1 MFSGTNLGARSN
13 RAVVGSQAS
22 LVTVKPAVTQTLA
35 IQCRS
40 GSRRS
45 TPGGLKRW
53 AAVTALEDSSLHLV
67 SSEEYD
73 DGTVLFCFGDEPTN
87 ETELE
92 KTSDAKLE
100 ELTVE
105 MPVASTAQHSEE
117 GQAHTSAK
125 EQDVMAAEEHKADE
139 PGSSS
144 DKLQQTVAS
153 QTQQTTASQSEQ
165 QQNEP
170 SISSADTS
178 DEEASGSDSGS
189 ERLAEMTPQQL
200 EGLKVTELK
209 DLCKQERVKGYSKL
223 KKDQLII
230 LLQEQ
235 MQSR

>member
-1 MFSGTNLGARSN
+1 MFSCTNLAARNN

-45 TPGGLKRW
+45 APGGVKRW
-53 AAVTALEDSSLHLV
+53 AAVTALEESSLHLV

-73 DGTVLFCFGDEPTN
+73 DGTVLFCFGDEPAK
-87 ETELE
+87 ETEIE

-105 MPVASTAQHSEE
+105 MPAASTAQHNEE
-117 GQAHTSAK
+117 SQAHTSAK
-125 EQDVMAAEEHKADE
+125 DQDVMAAEEYQADE

-144 DKLQQTVAS
+144 GKLQQTVAS
-153 QTQQTTASQSEQ
+153 QTQQTAASQSEQ

-189 ERLAEMTPQQL
+189 ERLCEMTPQQL

-223 KKDQLII
+223 KKDQLIV

>member
-1 MFSGTNLGARSN
+1 MLNAAQRVTTLLVPHVQICTTVPGTSGIKAP
-13 RAVVGSQAS
+13 Q
-22 LVTVKPAVTQTLA
+22 
-35 IQCRS
+35 
-40 GSRRS
+40 
-45 TPGGLKRW
+45 
-53 AAVTALEDSSLHLV
+53 DSCCHA
-67 SSEEYD
+67 EYD

-105 MPVASTAQHSEE
+105 VPAASTAQHSEE
-117 GQAHTSAK
+117 GPAHTSAK
-125 EQDVMAAEEHKADE
+125 EQDVMAAEKHKADE

-144 DKLQQTVAS
+144 DKLQQTA
-153 QTQQTTASQSEQ
+153 ASQSEQ

-200 EGLKVTELK
+200 EGLKVCFASCLWSGAHWLRAIEICT
-209 DLCKQERVKGYSKL
+209 
-223 KKDQLII
+223 
-230 LLQEQ
+230 
-235 MQSR
+235 